1 MSQVLYLKI
10 DLFHSIN
17 GYAEGEDLSI
27 LVNSTLL
34 IKQSNVKSDEQT
46 KEMLQDLLKNY
57 TDLKLS
63 RGIFGQFPL
72 GYDKN

>member
-10 DLFHSIN
+10 NLFCSIN
-17 GYAEGEDLSI
+17 GYAEGNDLSI

-46 KEMLQDLLKNY
+46 KELLKDLLKNY
-57 TDLKLS
+57 TDLNLS
-63 RGIFGQFPL
+63 RGVFGQFPL